1 MKQSMQTL
9 IIDITTTEINNV
21 IEKLRR
27 ISTENY
33 LLLTVQAGMIW
44 LCYSKSSRI
53 CINQDVFPLATVT
66 GEDVIKVLCDRYN
79 FEQHPEGNYF
89 RNIKD

>member
-1 MKQSMQTL
+1 MQTL

-27 ISTENY
+27 ISTEDY
-33 LLLTVQAGMIW
+33 LLVTVNQGMVWIGNTE
-44 LCYSKSSRI
+44 SSQI
-53 CINQDVFPLATVT
+53 CINQDIFPIETVT
-66 GEDVIKVLCDRYN
+66 AEDVIKVLCDRYN

-89 RNIKD
+89 RYAEEV